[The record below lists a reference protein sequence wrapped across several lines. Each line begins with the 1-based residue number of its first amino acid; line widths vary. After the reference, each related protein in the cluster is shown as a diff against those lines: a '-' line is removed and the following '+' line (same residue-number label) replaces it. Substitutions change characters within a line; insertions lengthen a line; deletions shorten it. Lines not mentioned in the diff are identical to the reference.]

1 MTHKLFHHVWRH
13 SMRLFTYVNEQC
25 KIQSNADEELPKG
38 SVSAAMVSHHC
49 IGDPTAMV
57 AQQVPVKMHDDDARW
72 VLPKKPHRAA
82 LSLPS
87 LSLWQSLSLSLP
99 LSLSLAGER
108 GKSSCRESHRGIAI
122 CLRVTSRERQQGAA
136 N

>member
-13 SMRLFTYVNEQC
+13 SMRLFTYICVNEQC

-87 LSLWQSLSLSLP
+87 LSLWQSLSLSL
-99 LSLSLAGER
+99 SLSILRCGLA
-108 GKSSCRESHRGIAI
+108 
-122 CLRVTSRERQQGAA
+122 
-136 N
+136 